1 MKKIALL
8 FILLLIASFRCNA
21 QYETD
26 THIVWQP
33 GVKLTFEMFQ
43 GAPSD
48 SACVQ
53 KMESL
58 NIYHQMATGFWAA
71 LDVPDSRRRWKTM
84 KEKYS
89 FCAAMDKTQS
99 FFIVRDSTELKYAQ
113 LIWDI
118 CEVATRI
125 SRKKLVEFEKEAND
139 KLAEKYGERK
149 YNGVISIAYASCL
162 NDGKQFGQEMKQ
174 TVLNEVIKTHDEE
187 AYLQFRTMIDT
198 FLLELEEYATTEEEI
213 KRLLSDN
220 PAKGYK
226 LAPTVVGDL
235 KKRGEILY

>member
-1 MKKIALL
+1 
-8 FILLLIASFRCNA
+8 
-21 QYETD
+21 
-26 THIVWQP
+26 
-33 GVKLTFEMFQ
+33 
-43 GAPSD
+43 
-48 SACVQ
+48 
-53 KMESL
+53 
-58 NIYHQMATGFWAA
+58 
-71 LDVPDSRRRWKTM
+71 M